1 MVSAVPT
8 SSRYRVL
15 AELAYIRASRNDNEP
30 DKSTELLLVALD
42 VAMQLL
48 FDATDGGNGILKGI
62 LPRLQ
67 ALWLWGVRCHCG
79 GEAVAW
85 LTTS

>member
-30 DKSTELLLVALD
+30 DKSTEFLLVALD
-42 VAMQLL
+42 VAMQFL
-48 FDATDGGNGILKGI
+48 FDTADGGHRILEGI
-62 LPRLQ
+62 LPRIQ
-67 ALWLWGVRCHCG
+67 ALGLWSIRGHCC

>member
-48 FDATDGGNGILKGI
+48 FDAADGGNGILKGI

-67 ALWLWGVRCHCG
+67 ALGLWRVRCHCG